1 VFIQKENL
9 IVDKNRLKLKAKE
22 LENFIRYNIPMTDY
36 LDISIKELKP
46 YSIIVSAPLKP
57 NGNHYGTVFGGS
69 ISTLGI
75 VSCWALLHQKM
86 IDDSIKGVLVIQQ
99 SNTEF
104 LKPAREEFEARC
116 STLDESSW
124 KQFKDDFA
132 LKGKAKKTMRSEI
145 YCGEE
150 LIAVMEGYYTALRK
164 AR

>member
-1 VFIQKENL
+1 MFVQKEN
-9 IVDKNRLKLKAKE
+9 IIENKNELKLKAKE

-86 IDDSIKGVLVIQQ
+86 IEDSIKGVLVIQQ

-104 LKPAREEFEARC
+104 LRPARGEFEARC
-116 STLDESSW
+116 NSLDESSW
-124 KQFKDDFA
+124 QQFKDDFA
-132 LKGKAKKTMRSEI
+132 LKGKAKKMMRSEL

-150 LIAVMEGYYTALRK
+150 LIAVMEGSYTALGK

>member
-1 VFIQKENL
+1 MFVQNKNIIEE
-9 IVDKNRLKLKAKE
+9 KNRLKLKAKE

-36 LDISIKELKP
+36 LDISIKELTP

-86 IDDSIKGVLVIQQ
+86 VEDSVPGTLVIQE
-99 SNTEF
+99 SDTKF
-104 LKPAREEFEARC
+104 LKPARGEFEARC
-116 STLDESSW
+116 SSLDESSW
-124 KQFKDDFA
+124 QQFKDDFA
-132 LKGKAKKTMRSEI
+132 LRGKAKKIMRAEL
-145 YCGEE
+145 YCNNE
-150 LIAVMEGYYTALRK
+150 LIAVMEGNFTALGK

>member
-1 VFIQKENL
+1 VFVQNKNIIEE
-9 IVDKNRLKLKAKE
+9 KNRLKLKAKE

-36 LDISIKELKP
+36 LDISIKELTP

-86 IDDSIKGVLVIQQ
+86 VEDSVPGTLVIQE
-99 SNTEF
+99 SDTKF
-104 LKPAREEFEARC
+104 LKPARGEFEARC
-116 STLDESSW
+116 SSLDESSW
-124 KQFKDDFA
+124 QQFKDDFA
-132 LKGKAKKTMRSEI
+132 LRGKAKKIMRAEL
-145 YCGEE
+145 YCNNE
-150 LIAVMEGYYTALRK
+150 LIAVMEGNFTALGK

>member
-1 VFIQKENL
+1 MFVQNEN
-9 IVDKNRLKLKAKE
+9 IIEEKKRLKLKAKE

-36 LDISIKELKP
+36 LDISIKELNP

-86 IDDSIKGVLVIQQ
+86 VEDSVPGTLVIQE
-99 SNTEF
+99 SDTKF
-104 LKPAREEFEARC
+104 LKPARGEFEARC
-116 STLDESSW
+116 SSLDETSW
-124 KQFKDDFA
+124 QQFKDDFA
-132 LKGKAKKTMRSEI
+132 LKGKAKKIMRAEL
-145 YCGEE
+145 YFGDE
-150 LIAVMEGYYTALRK
+150 LIAMMEGNFTALGK